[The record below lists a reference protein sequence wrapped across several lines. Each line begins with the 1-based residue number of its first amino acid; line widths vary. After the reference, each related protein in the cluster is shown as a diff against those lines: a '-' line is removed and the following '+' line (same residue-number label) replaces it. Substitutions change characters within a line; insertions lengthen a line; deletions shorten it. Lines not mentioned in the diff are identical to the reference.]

1 MKKQKRVLREIYDVK
16 KITII
21 VLSILVLFLL
31 GYIAFVK
38 DDGKDVGVISS
49 NKEYTQINSNND
61 NICKIDY
68 YRENNERIRLAF
80 CYDGKLDIF
89 DYNSDYAKEA
99 CSSNFVDPTLN
110 ISGIADVLYINNY
123 ETNEYYVY
131 LLDKKG
137 NVYTLSKENL
147 LNENYVATLVENMK
161 NIVKFDELDVYDK
174 EEFSYNK
181 NYYAVDKNGNIHLL
195 AQ

>member
-16 KITII
+16 KIVII
-21 VLSILVLFLL
+21 ALTILVLFLL
-31 GYIAFVK
+31 GYITLVK
-38 DDGKDVGVISS
+38 DHSTDSGSVNV
-49 NKEYTQINSNND
+49 NKEYIQINGKND
-61 NICKIDY
+61 DICKIDY

-89 DYNSDYAKEA
+89 DYNSDYAKDA
-99 CSSNFVDPTLN
+99 CSSDYVDPTLN

-123 ETNEYYVY
+123 QTDEYYVY

-161 NIVKFDELDVYDK
+161 DIIKFEKLDVYDK
-174 EEFSYNK
+174 EEFSYSK

>member
-16 KITII
+16 KIAII
-21 VLSILVLFLL
+21 ALTILVLFLL
-31 GYIAFVK
+31 GYITLVK
-38 DDGKDVGVISS
+38 DHSTDSGSVNV
-49 NKEYTQINSNND
+49 NKEYIQINGKND
-61 NICKIDY
+61 DICKIDY

-89 DYNSDYAKEA
+89 DYNSDYAKDA
-99 CSSNFVDPTLN
+99 CSSDYVDPTLN

-123 ETNEYYVY
+123 QTDEYYVY

-161 NIVKFDELDVYDK
+161 DIIKFEKLDVYDK
-174 EEFSYNK
+174 EEFSYSK